1 MTDAFYHDEMNRF
14 LWGPFVAFSCARK
27 YGNKSEDAQ
36 YSQNLISELLLI
48 TEKIWKKF
56 EIKFALFSMSGNL
69 LEELGWAP
77 GDRCYA
83 QYSEDNLWYP
93 AIIMKEE
100 KGYVFV
106 LWSIFEEIITGGSYS
121 PVVIDQIFIY

>member
-1 MTDAFYHDEMNRF
+1 
-14 LWGPFVAFSCARK
+14 
-27 YGNKSEDAQ
+27 
-36 YSQNLISELLLI
+36 
-48 TEKIWKKF
+48 
-56 EIKFALFSMSGNL
+56 MSGNL

-106 LWSIFEEIITGGSYS
+106 LWSIFEEGIENKAGLKVSNRRFKEMVCARNSGWRSYGEGAYN
-121 PVVIDQIFIY
+121 IR

>member
-1 MTDAFYHDEMNRF
+1 
-14 LWGPFVAFSCARK
+14 
-27 YGNKSEDAQ
+27 
-36 YSQNLISELLLI
+36 
-48 TEKIWKKF
+48 
-56 EIKFALFSMSGNL
+56 MSGNL

-121 PVVIDQIFIY
+121 PVVIDHIFIN